1 MNSSNGLF
9 IHESGRPEGRPLVF
23 FHGFPGSHRQSA
35 FLDRHV
41 DQFDLRILSVDR
53 PGYGYST
60 PLAGGLKGFLSSL
73 ADELNQR
80 GIEKFFLLGVSGG
93 NPAALC
99 SAGFFGDR
107 VLAVGSVCG
116 MAPFP
121 ELQDAFLDF
130 QRRGFK
136 LVRWTPE
143 LFLRHAVDRLL
154 DSFDPRERIN
164 HLMRCVDQR
173 DREVLQRPD
182 VYAVLI
188 ESIEMARR
196 QGSAGIVFDLKTF
209 SCAWP
214 LRWEDIRAPYHLW
227 HGERD
232 LILSPKMSRYMH
244 SRVPHAKLRV
254 FPNEGHYSLPVD
266 QAEIILSDLF
276 SGA

>member
-1 MNSSNGLF
+1 MTSRQGLF
-9 IHESGRPEGRPLVF
+9 IQESGRPDGRPLVF

-35 FLDRHV
+35 FLDRYV

-53 PGYGYST
+53 PGYGYSA
-60 PLAGGLKGFLSSL
+60 PLAGGLKGFLGSL
-73 ADELNQR
+73 ARELNQR
-80 GIEKFFLLGVSGG
+80 GIERFFLLGVSGG

-121 ELQDAFLDF
+121 ELKDAFLDF

-136 LVRWTPE
+136 LVRWTPG

-154 DSFDPRERIN
+154 DSFDPKERIN
-164 HLMRCVDQR
+164 YLIRCVDER

-188 ESIEMARR
+188 ESIELARR
-196 QGSAGIVFDLKTF
+196 QGSAGIVFDLKTL
-209 SCAWP
+209 SRAWP
-214 LRWEDIRAPYHLW
+214 LKWEDIRAPYHLW

-232 LILSPKMSRYMH
+232 LILSPDMSRYMH
-244 SRVPHAKLRV
+244 SRVPHARLRM

-266 QAEIILSDLF
+266 QTEIILSDLF
-276 SGA
+276 DSS